1 MAPASPVPSHP
12 RVRLAPVE
20 AFIVVLLLVL
30 IGAVVFFGMRL
41 SGARSSDTSAGPAV
55 IDPTV
60 ISQAVGA
67 AINVEAIATGVRGAV
82 ETQMLQTAQQVL
94 AHNTQ
99 EARRQAEADL
109 AAQRQAI
116 NDQTQK
122 ILQPFNTTLEQ
133 LARSVGDLQTNYTS
147 EKQAVDSLLT
157 QVNVLHTTTAALN
170 NSLKSPTARG
180 NWGENQLRNIM
191 QLAGMEP
198 YCDYTE
204 QFTDGVGETNQ
215 RPDAV
220 VNLSTG
226 GRIAIDSKT
235 PLAAYLRMQTAT
247 DAASK
252 DAELK
257 QHAKDLRLHVKTLA
271 DKKYWLQFGQ
281 NAPDFVVMFIP
292 GEGFVS
298 DAMRVDPGL
307 MEDAMKQRVLIA
319 SPMNLMALLLTVS
332 KGWESH
338 KLAEH
343 AEEVARL
350 GAELYERVGTVLG
363 SVDKVGR
370 NLETATGA
378 YNAMVASF
386 EGRLLVTM
394 RKLRELGVV
403 KDDPKELKGIET
415 TPRPVVAP
423 ELPSAPGEL
432 PSAD

>member
-1 MAPASPVPSHP
+1 MQ
-12 RVRLAPVE
+12 
-20 AFIVVLLLVL
+20 IVYVALFLVL
-30 IGAVVFFGMRL
+30 IATVAVIGTRL
-41 SGARSSDTSAGPAV
+41 VKAQSSSSAGGPV
-55 IDPTV
+55 IIDPTV
-60 ISQAVGA
+60 ITNAVSA
-67 AINVEAIATGVRGAV
+67 AIKVDDIASGVRGAV
-82 ETQMLQTAQQVL
+82 EAQMTQTAQQVL

-116 NDQTQK
+116 SEQTEK

-133 LARSVGDLQTNYTS
+133 LARTVGDLHTNYTS
-147 EKQAVDSLLT
+147 EKQAVDSLLN
-157 QVNVLHTTTAALN
+157 QVNVLHTTTTALN

-204 QFTDGVGETNQ
+204 QFTDGVGEANQ

-220 VNLSTG
+220 VSLSTG

-247 DAASK
+247 DVATK

-298 DAMRVDPGL
+298 DAMRVDPTL

-394 RKLRELGVV
+394 RKLKELGVV
-403 KDDPKELKGIET
+403 KDDPKDLKGIET

-423 ELPSAPGEL
+423 ELPASPDAL
-432 PSAD
+432 PPAE